1 MTYVRINLN
10 TISVNLGPG
19 VIRVFIQHARDKITV
34 RQMCWMFRE
43 LEWMFAMPQTV
54 VMSKSGPK
62 FTDIVLSLI
71 LRCVIRSS
79 YDKSY

>member
-1 MTYVRINLN
+1 
-10 TISVNLGPG
+10 
-19 VIRVFIQHARDKITV
+19 
-34 RQMCWMFRE
+34 
-43 LEWMFAMPQTV
+43 MFAMPQTV

-79 YDKSY
+79 YDKSYDVVRFSYDIF